1 MHDLRLSAHRAQAG
15 ICRPHFRFAL
25 AQAVQAFDS
34 DRNDI
39 TKGMATQ
46 YLSWRFIRSILSCAE
61 VEV

>member
-15 ICRPHFRFAL
+15 IWRPHFRFAL

-34 DRNDI
+34 DRNI
-39 TKGMATQ
+39 TKGVATQ

>member
-15 ICRPHFRFAL
+15 IWRPHFRFAL

-39 TKGMATQ
+39 TKVWLPSNFLAG
-46 YLSWRFIRSILSCAE
+46 LLGLFCLVRKSR
-61 VEV
+61 